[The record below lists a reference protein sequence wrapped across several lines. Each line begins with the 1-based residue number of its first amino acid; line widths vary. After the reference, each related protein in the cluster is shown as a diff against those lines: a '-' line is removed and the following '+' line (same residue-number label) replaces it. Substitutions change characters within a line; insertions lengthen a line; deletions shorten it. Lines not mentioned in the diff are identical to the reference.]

1 MMGKKPTYSEAF
13 IELQEIV
20 AEIENEEVGIDL
32 LESRIKRASELLK
45 ICKEK
50 LYKTEKSVSNIFKEI
65 KEYPEDL

>member
-1 MMGKKPTYSEAF
+1 MKKNPTYSEAF

-32 LESRIKRASELLK
+32 LEARIKRASELLK
-45 ICKEK
+45 ICNEK
-50 LYKTEKSVSNIFKEI
+50 LYKTEKSVNHIFKEI